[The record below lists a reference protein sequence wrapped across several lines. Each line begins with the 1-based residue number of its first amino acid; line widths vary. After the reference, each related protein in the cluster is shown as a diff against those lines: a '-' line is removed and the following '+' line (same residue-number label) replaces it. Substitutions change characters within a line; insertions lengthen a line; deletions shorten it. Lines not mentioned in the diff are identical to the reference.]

1 MYHID
6 LTVYILTFFDFCG
19 QILYN
24 FNELHREKYMIH
36 KFIPTNRDQLHLFPP
51 AIQDWLPEEHLA
63 RFIVDIVSQLNLRPL
78 SDTYAGKGFK
88 AYHPEIMLSLLFYG
102 YATGVFSSRKIEK
115 ATYDSVAF
123 RFISANTHPDHDTIA
138 TFRKRF
144 IDQLKPLFVEILML
158 AREMGLL
165 KLGKVSLD
173 GTKVK
178 ANASKHHALSW
189 KYANKLE
196 EQLKAEVDKLVSL
209 AEQADSEELPEGM
222 DIPEELRRRQ
232 DRLDAIA
239 MAKVKIEERA
249 AERFAQEQKEY
260 EEKVAVR
267 HAKAENT
274 GKKPRGPE
282 PKPPTSGPRKKD
294 QVNLTDDESRIMPSS
309 GKGFVQAY
317 NGQAAVDVDTMLIVE
332 SHISQSS
339 NDKQE
344 ITPTL
349 ASLNELPKQLGKV
362 DTILADAGYYS
373 DANVASCKQSGI
385 ESYIPPNRDKHNHPL
400 VERFTSPAPLPEDAK
415 PIDKMRH
422 KLKTVEG
429 RKVYSV
435 RKSTVEPVFGIIKH
449 VLGFRQFSM
458 RGLEAVCGEWTLVSM
473 AWNLKRM
480 FVLNS

>member
-1 MYHID
+1 
-6 LTVYILTFFDFCG
+6 
-19 QILYN
+19 
-24 FNELHREKYMIH
+24 MIQ
-36 KFIPTNRDQLHLFPP
+36 KFIPTNRDQQYMFPP
-51 AIQDWLPEEHLA
+51 SIQDWLPEKHLA

-78 SDTYAGKGFK
+78 AETYAGKGLK

-144 IDQLKPLFVEILML
+144 LKQLKPLFVEILML

-189 KYANKLE
+189 AHASKLE
-196 EQLKAEVDKLVSL
+196 QQLKAEVDKLIRL
-209 AEQADSEELPEGM
+209 AEQADSEEIPEGM
-222 DIPEELRRRQ
+222 DIPEELCRRQ

-239 MAKVKIEERA
+239 QAKVKIEERA
-249 AERFAQEQKEY
+249 AQRYAQEQKEH
-260 EEKVAVR
+260 EEKVAER
-267 HAKAENT
+267 RAKAEAT

-282 PKPPTSGPRKKD
+282 PKPPTPGPRKKD
-294 QVNLTDDESRIMPSS
+294 QVNLTDEESRIMPSS
-309 GKGFVQAY
+309 DKGFVQAY

-332 SHISQSS
+332 SHISQSP

-349 ASLNELPKQLGKV
+349 ASLNELLEKLGKI
-362 DTILADAGYYS
+362 DTMLADAGYYS
-373 DANVASCKQSGI
+373 DAN
-385 ESYIPPNRDKHNHPL
+385 P
-400 VERFTSPAPLPEDAK
+400 
-415 PIDKMRH
+415 
-422 KLKTVEG
+422 
-429 RKVYSV
+429 
-435 RKSTVEPVFGIIKH
+435 
-449 VLGFRQFSM
+449 
-458 RGLEAVCGEWTLVSM
+458 TL
-473 AWNLKRM
+473 
-480 FVLNS
+480 

>member
-1 MYHID
+1 
-6 LTVYILTFFDFCG
+6 
-19 QILYN
+19 
-24 FNELHREKYMIH
+24 MIQ
-36 KFIPTNRDQLHLFPP
+36 KFIPTNRDQQYLFPP
-51 AIQDWLPEEHLA
+51 SIQDWLPEKHLA

-78 SDTYAGKGFK
+78 AEAYAGKGLK
-88 AYHPEIMLSLLFYG
+88 AYHPEIMISLLFYG

-144 IDQLKPLFVEILML
+144 LKQLKPLFVEILML

-189 KYANKLE
+189 GHASKLE
-196 EQLKAEVDKLVSL
+196 QQLKAEVDKLIRL
-209 AEQADSEELPEGM
+209 AEQADSEEIPEGM
-222 DIPEELRRRQ
+222 DIPDELCRRQ

-239 MAKVKIEERA
+239 QAKMKIEERA
-249 AERFAQEQKEY
+249 AQRYVQERKEY
-260 EEKVAVR
+260 EEKIANR
-267 HAKAENT
+267 RAKAETT
-274 GKKPRGPE
+274 GKKPRGPA
-282 PKPPTSGPRKKD
+282 PKPPTPGPRKND
-294 QVNLTDDESRIMPSS
+294 QVNLTDEESRIMPSS
-309 GKGFVQAY
+309 DKGFVQAY
-317 NGQAAVDVDTMLIVE
+317 NGQAAVDVDTMIIVE
-332 SHISQSS
+332 SHVSQTP

-349 ASLNELPKQLGKV
+349 AFLNTLPEQLGTI
-362 DTILADAGYYS
+362 DTMLADAGYYS
-373 DANVASCKQSGI
+373 DYNANCCKQFGM
-385 ESYIPPNRDKHNHPL
+385 EPYIPPNRDKHNQPL
-400 VERFTSPAPLPEDAK
+400 AERFIDPAPLPENAE
-415 PIDKMRH
+415 PIDRMRH

-429 RKVYSV
+429 RKVYAE

-449 VLGFRQFSM
+449 VLGFRQFFL
-458 RGLEAVCGEWTLVSM
+458 RGLEAVSGEWTLVSM

-480 FVLNS
+480 FALNG